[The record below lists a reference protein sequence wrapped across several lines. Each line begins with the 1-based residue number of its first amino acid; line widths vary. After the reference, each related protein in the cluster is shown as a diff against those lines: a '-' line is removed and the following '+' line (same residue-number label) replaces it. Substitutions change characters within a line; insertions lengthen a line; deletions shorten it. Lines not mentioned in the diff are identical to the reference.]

1 MTVFLCLRDNGA
13 FMQDFLS
20 RVRNQMLNVGVMRR
34 HFIEILFDAVRI
46 EVLIFES
53 RKFRPDMA
61 IEHKEARLL
70 AVGYLDQ
77 KIQHRSPK
85 SVIDSRCV
93 NRLDQRPEKSV
104 SHHANRG
111 SPDVHLHQSEEDSV
125 AGKKR
130 EYQPLARTPPAGND
144 DLYYLARYRASQSH
158 GYGRAAVPSRGG
170 GARPRRRT
178 VGAVIK
184 VVSTAMSSSMVNK
197 EGWMMPACR
206 PMLMTTSSI
215 RPREFRSAPT
225 LKVIRQGW
233 PNRRAPI
240 AAPTSFP
247 PTAPMR
253 ISPN

>member
-1 MTVFLCLRDNGA
+1 
-13 FMQDFLS
+13 
-20 RVRNQMLNVGVMRR
+20 
-34 HFIEILFDAVRI
+34 
-46 EVLIFES
+46 
-53 RKFRPDMA
+53 
-61 IEHKEARLL
+61 
-70 AVGYLDQ
+70 
-77 KIQHRSPK
+77 
-85 SVIDSRCV
+85 
-93 NRLDQRPEKSV
+93 QRPEKSV

-253 ISPN
+253 ISQNRATFSQDRTAMTACKPVEAKNTGRSRVRTMVPNGSGAPLAALAGRGAHTPNNSAPKAA